1 MDGALTLPMN
11 FLVSP
16 CQAHSP
22 SGCGGEYH
30 YTGILSF
37 DGEKFLLLQTA
48 HYRRYYAL
56 LVDSTPLGAIRIVN
70 IAFNQVLPTRAP
82 FT

>member
-37 DGEKFLLLQTA
+37 DGEKVKGFPCILLLFECNNCEHPA
-48 HYRRYYAL
+48 YFYLPHNRGLPFEKAG
-56 LVDSTPLGAIRIVN
+56 SGLGS
-70 IAFNQVLPTRAP
+70 
-82 FT
+82 